1 MDYDKVFW
9 IIFEKSTLIRK
20 IEIISSNLSKNIIL
34 HMIGLILW
42 KCKDLRERKIWFLQ
56 KYFYVYVY
64 LNAGFNIKR
73 NNAKWN
79 VKWKLIW
86 TSLETRKLLRRSA
99 AISYSLEFLSNI
111 TH

>member
-1 MDYDKVFW
+1 MKMQG
-9 IIFEKSTLIRK
+9 FE
-20 IEIISSNLSKNIIL
+20 
-34 HMIGLILW
+34 
-42 KCKDLRERKIWFLQ
+42 REKIWFLQ
-56 KYFYVYVY
+56 KYLYVYVY

-86 TSLETRKLLRRSA
+86 TSLETMKLLRRSA